1 MLLEADY
8 KKRTS
13 KNWDFLDQIS
23 TVLLPVAA
31 KYVFVDLTFSG
42 AEVLEDVFSPL
53 FLRLKETLYKK
64 EEWIVSEC
72 IAYRKYLVQ
81 QALYT
86 WKTHILLGYYNQS
99 LMYKAVTLV
108 FNVLSERTDP

>member
-1 MLLEADY
+1 MLLEPDY
-8 KKRTS
+8 RKRTS
-13 KNWDFLDQIS
+13 KNCDFLDQIS

-42 AEVLEDVFSPL
+42 AEDLEDVFSPL

-81 QALYT
+81 QALHLENAHFVGRLQP
-86 WKTHILLGYYNQS
+86 KFD
-99 LMYKAVTLV
+99 V
-108 FNVLSERTDP
+108 